1 MPDAENFM
9 DAQRA
14 VLRKDFFNADE
25 GKGSVE
31 PYLSGGKNKVFYGV
45 LLWHPYDI
53 SRKIEDASHGISELV
68 PSIPCS
74 AGDAHVGLAVYTGS
88 ESGNKVLKKLAEAVR
103 RAKRD
108 LRSPLLNYDGW
119 FHNNVAA
126 VAAGTGNNAVDDAF
140 VSMVNVILRNYDGN
154 DLKRKRIAQITTN
167 RFLERRTQEELEHAG
182 FFNYMRSLPALGES
196 RPTRLGVIYHIIDK
210 AGQIID
216 PYDAFDL

>member
-1 MPDAENFM
+1 MLDAESFM

-14 VLRKDFFNADE
+14 VLRRNFFNADE

-88 ESGNKVLKKLAEAVR
+88 ESGDKVLKKLAEAVH

-119 FHNNVAA
+119 FHNNVTV
-126 VAAGTGNNAVDDAF
+126 VAAGTGNDAMDDAF
-140 VSMVNVILRNYDGN
+140 VSMVNGILKNYDGN
-154 DLKRKRIAQITTN
+154 DLERKRIAQITTN

-182 FFNYMRSLPALGES
+182 FFGYMGSLPALGES
-196 RPTRLGVIYHIIDK
+196 RPTRLGVIHHIIDK
-210 AGQIID
+210 TGQTIE
-216 PYDAFDL
+216 PYEVFDL